1 MSTCILENL
10 MHRENMCSKFIKR
23 KSRYTSNGLNITDQ
37 HHCLKLGKW
46 NSDAERERE
55 RESIM
60 QPLEDSNLAKNP

>member
-1 MSTCILENL
+1 

-46 NSDAERERE
+46 NSDGERERDRERE
-55 RESIM
+55 REYYAAFGGFQFGKESIA
-60 QPLEDSNLAKNP
+60 AKW